1 MFFRHSSNPSR
12 VIFIFGIVCAAAFTS
27 AMPLQSS
34 VSSVKSQKDEIAVLI
49 PHSDNAA
56 VISKRNTETVTVQAA
71 VSYPHPNHETTSS
84 PTPLSQ
90 MAVSAKLQKAL
101 DLVSP
106 ELEVIVTITT
116 STGTPHR
123 EQGMVKFLIDWLL
136 PNGEKRVYGGK
147 IGVTGSTAKDIG
159 MEKVTTLTLIEVTG
173 DRKGSILKNEQDTY
187 GNPKNVNSELAE
199 ESEEFGGNL
208 R

>member
-1 MFFRHSSNPSR
+1 MFFRHSSNFPSR

-34 VSSVKSQKDEIAVLI
+34 VSSDEIAVLI
-49 PHSDNAA
+49 PHSDNAT

-123 EQGMVKFLIDWLL
+123 EQGMVNFYIDWLL

-159 MEKVTTLTLIEVTG
+159 MEKVTKYTYIDRG
-173 DRKGSILKNEQDTY
+173 DWRQERQHTQSQSESRWET
-187 GNPKNVNSELAE
+187 NS
-199 ESEEFGGNL
+199 

>member
-1 MFFRHSSNPSR
+1 MFFRHSSNSSR

-34 VSSVKSQKDEIAVLI
+34 DEIAVLI

-56 VISKRNTETVTVQAA
+56 VISKRNTETVQAA

-101 DLVSP
+101 DLVSQ

-123 EQGMVKFLIDWLL
+123 EQGMVNFYIDWLL

-173 DRKGSILKNEQDTY
+173 DRKGSILVSPRPDGKLT
-187 GNPKNVNSELAE
+187 L
-199 ESEEFGGNL
+199 
-208 R
+208 